1 MALIDCPDGADFE
14 FGILI
19 QKKNI
24 FILGN
29 GRLPNGSEV
38 SKVLKKYKDSD
49 ILGSYGEQ
57 TYRTFAAALS
67 PEAAEPEGLKRIPYR
82 SLFITEPAEYAA
94 ITARAVLLL
103 DWLYHT
109 KYCSSCGSRLHLS
122 VSETALECPQC
133 RRIFYPVIAP
143 CIIVL
148 ISKGEQILL
157 ARHVQHTS
165 DIYTCIAG
173 FIEAGESAEE
183 AVVREIREEVGLTV
197 KDIRYCGSQG
207 WPYPNQLMLAF
218 RAEYVAGDITVQ
230 KEELSEAAWFTR
242 DALPPIPLP
251 GSAAHRLICGD
262 WF

>member
-1 MALIDCPDGADFE
+1 MALIDCHDGADFE

-24 FILGN
+24 FIAEN
-29 GRLPNGSEV
+29 GRLPSGAEISYA
-38 SKVLKKYKDSD
+38 LKKYDDRD
-49 ILGSYGEQ
+49 ILSLYGEKA
-57 TYRTFAAALS
+57 YHTFAAALS
-67 PEAAEPEGLKRIPYR
+67 PEAAEPEGLKCIPYR
-82 SLFITEPAEYAA
+82 NLFITEPAEYAA
-94 ITARAVLLL
+94 VVARAALLL
-103 DWLYHT
+103 DWQQHT
-109 KYCSSCGSRLHLS
+109 QYCASCGSRLHLS
-122 VSETALECPQC
+122 VTETVLECPRC
-133 RRIFYPVIAP
+133 GRILYPVIAP

-148 ISKGEQILL
+148 ISKGEHILL
-157 ARHVQHTS
+157 ARHVQHIS

-197 KDIRYCGSQG
+197 KDIRYRGSQG

-218 RAEYVAGDITVQ
+218 RAEYVSGDITVQ

-242 DALPPIPLP
+242 DALPPIPIP
-251 GSAAHRLICGD
+251 GSAAYRLICGD